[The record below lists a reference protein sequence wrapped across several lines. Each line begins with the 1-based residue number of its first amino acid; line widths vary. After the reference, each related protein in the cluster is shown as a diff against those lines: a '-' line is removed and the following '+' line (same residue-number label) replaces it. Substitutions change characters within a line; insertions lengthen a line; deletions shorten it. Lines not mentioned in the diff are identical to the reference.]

1 MATYSTLVTAIT
13 ASGTPEEGGGRGRRG
28 IKFFSFSQCISEI
41 GTNVKQMFIELADLT
56 ALSVRRLLTLL

>member
-13 ASGTPEEGGGRGRRG
+13 ASGTPEEGGGWGRRG

-41 GTNVKQMFIELADLT
+41 GANVKQMFIQLVDLT
-56 ALSVRRLLTLL
+56 ALSVRKLLTLL

>member
-13 ASGTPEEGGGRGRRG
+13 ASGTPEEGGGWGRWG

-41 GTNVKQMFIELADLT
+41 GANVKQMFIQLA
-56 ALSVRRLLTLL
+56 A